1 MTVHPTQSPADFMS
15 AAPKSVT
22 GSSPWATRYASELRR
37 VFLEHAAR
45 APRTLQQHLGPSE
58 LGVVCDRQVV
68 GKMAALPVTNHVA
81 DPWPSIR
88 GTALH
93 AWAADAF
100 DEDNVRRNSLR
111 WVTETRVEP
120 HPDHPGTA
128 DLYDAVEWAVDDHK
142 FLGASSMA
150 KIRKIVA
157 AMSWEERA
165 DSWPRKYLVQLL
177 LYGLGY
183 LRIGL
188 PVRRVVLAAYP
199 ATAASL
205 DGLYVA
211 DLDFTTDG
219 YQLLPEVAALL
230 TEVFSQ
236 TANRRQL
243 ADQLLA
249 QQIRLEDVAM
259 LPDSDECYFCPFY
272 RPQAAKD
279 SGPGCPG
286 TATVNRDQ

>member
-1 MTVHPTQSPADFMS
+1 VTAFPTQSPTEFMS

-22 GSSPWATRYASELRR
+22 GSSPWATRYANELRR

-58 LGVVCDRQVV
+58 IGVACDRQVV
-68 GKMAALPVTNHVA
+68 GKFAALPVTNHVV

-100 DEDNVRRNSLR
+100 DEDNVRRALLR
-111 WVTETRVEP
+111 WVTEQKVTP

-128 DLYDAVEWAVDDHK
+128 DLYDALEQVVVDHK
-142 FLGASSMA
+142 FLGESSMA
-150 KIRKIVA
+150 KVRKG
-157 AMSWEERA
+157 
-165 DSWPRKYLVQLL
+165 WPRKYKVQLL
-177 LYGLGY
+177 LYALGY
-183 LRIGL
+183 WLLGL
-188 PVRRVVLAAYP
+188 PVKKVVLAAYP

-205 DGLYVA
+205 DGLYVS
-211 DLDFTTDG
+211 DLEFTDEHG
-219 YQLLPEVAALL
+219 HVLAEVEALL
-230 TEVFSQ
+230 AEVFAQ
-236 TANRRQL
+236 TARRRQL
-243 ADQLLA
+243 ADQVLA
-249 QQIRLEDVAM
+249 QQLRIEDVPM
-259 LPDSDECYFCPFY
+259 DPDSDECFFCPFY

-286 TATVNRDQ
+286 TAAATRTT